1 LIFAK
6 PATRRVNARASG
18 ASHARGRRWSPNRDE
33 SEYTMKTPTLQ
44 RLATALTLG
53 MALAGACATIGT
65 AQAQTTHGHEASAP
79 AALSLNA
86 GRKWSTD
93 DALRGGMTRIRGLVA
108 TQLDAAHAGR
118 LSAAQYAALA
128 GRIEGEVG
136 GIVAKCKLE
145 PKADAMLHVVI
156 GEIGAGTDAMAGKTP
171 GVPAAQGLAHVASAV
186 NDYGRHF
193 EHPGFQPIAI
203 GQ

>member
-1 LIFAK
+1 MRTL
-6 PATRRVNARASG
+6 
-18 ASHARGRRWSPNRDE
+18 
-33 SEYTMKTPTLQ
+33 TLQ
-44 RLATALTLG
+44 RLAAALALG
-53 MALAGACATIGT
+53 MALAGALATLTIGA
-65 AQAQTTHGHEASAP
+65 AQAQTTHAHEAAAP

-86 GRKWSTD
+86 GRKWATD

-108 TQLDAAHAGR
+108 TQLEAAHAGR
-118 LSAAQYAALA
+118 LSAPQYAALA

-156 GEIGAGTDAMAGKTP
+156 GEIGAGTDAMAGKTN
-171 GVPAAQGLAHVASAV
+171 GVPAAQGLVRVASAL

-193 EHPGFQPIAI
+193 EHPGFQPIAM
-203 GQ
+203 GH

>member
-1 LIFAK
+1 
-6 PATRRVNARASG
+6 
-18 ASHARGRRWSPNRDE
+18 
-33 SEYTMKTPTLQ
+33 MKTPALQ
-44 RLATALTLG
+44 HLATTLALG
-53 MALAGACATIGT
+53 MALAGACTSLTIGT
-65 AQAQTTHGHEASAP
+65 AQAQTTHSHDAAAP

-86 GRKWSTD
+86 GQKWATD

-118 LSAAQYAALA
+118 LSPAQYAQLA

-171 GVPAAQGLAHVASAV
+171 GVPAAQGLVHVASAV

-193 EHPGFQPIAI
+193 EHPGFQPVAV
-203 GQ
+203 GH

>member
-1 LIFAK
+1 
-6 PATRRVNARASG
+6 
-18 ASHARGRRWSPNRDE
+18 
-33 SEYTMKTPTLQ
+33 MKTPALQ
-44 RLATALTLG
+44 HLATTLALG
-53 MALAGACATIGT
+53 MALAGVCTSLTIGT
-65 AQAQTTHGHEASAP
+65 AQAQTTHSHDAAAP

-86 GRKWSTD
+86 GQKWATD

-118 LSAAQYAALA
+118 LSPAQYAQLA

-171 GVPAAQGLAHVASAV
+171 GVPAAQGLVHVASAV

-203 GQ
+203 GH